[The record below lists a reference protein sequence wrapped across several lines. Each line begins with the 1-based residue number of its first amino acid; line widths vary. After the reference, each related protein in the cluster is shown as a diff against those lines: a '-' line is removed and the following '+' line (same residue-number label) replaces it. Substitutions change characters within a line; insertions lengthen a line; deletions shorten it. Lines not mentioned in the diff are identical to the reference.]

1 MTQAVTLPTHPRDVR
16 ELIRRRD
23 FTGIT
28 AGVSPG
34 YVQANLAILPRDLAF
49 DFLLFCQRN
58 PKPCPIIEVIEAG
71 KVEPAHTAPGAD
83 IRTDLPKYRI
93 YRYGELEAE
102 IDDISDYWSD
112 DLVSFLIG
120 CSYSFENAMLDAGIP
135 LRHHEQGSNV
145 SMFITNIDCVPAG
158 MFAGPMVGVHA
169 AHSPLQ
175 DRQGGAGHLPLPQY
189 AWSAHPTSA
198 SLMPLASKTPPSP
211 TWATRLH
218 SKKAKFPSS
227 GACGVTPQAVAMESK
242 PPLMITHSPGHM
254 FITDLRDEDIAVL

>member
-1 MTQAVTLPTHPRDVR
+1 MTQAVALPTHPRDVR

-34 YVQANLAILPRDLAF
+34 YVQANLAILPKDLAF

-71 KVEPAHTAPGAD
+71 KVEPSQTAPGAD
-83 IRTDLPKYRI
+83 IRSDLPRYRV

-102 IDDISDYWSD
+102 IEDISEYWGD

-158 MFAGPMVGVHA
+158 MFAGPMVVSMRPVHRSKIVKAVQVTSRFPNTHGAPVHIGEPEAIGVED
-169 AHSPLQ
+169 PTKP
-175 DRQGGAGHLPLPQY
+175 HLGDVLAFKDGELPVF
-189 AWSAHPTSA
+189 W
-198 SLMPLASKTPPSP
+198 
-211 TWATRLH
+211 
-218 SKKAKFPSS
+218 
-227 GACGVTPQAVAMESK
+227 ACGVTPQAVAMESK

-254 FITDLRDEDIAVL
+254 FITDLRDEDVSVL